1 MLFKFC
7 NEKQGILKAVQRL
20 SSVFNL
26 CALCSKLSNHKRNI
40 VNKGNTLLNET
51 GDKVFPLGTSNII
64 RLSVIKIS
72 QHQSQRTFASNEL
85 SLSTTIRKYCANIED
100 ERLNLRFIYDYFTNN
115 DWRGNC
121 DEKKCKNKTMNT
133 LKTNKDKMLFPII
146 VQIFCAKQIK

>member
-1 MLFKFC
+1 MLLMYFKFY
-7 NEKQGILKAVQRL
+7 NKKQGILKAVQRL

-26 CALCSKLSNHKRNI
+26 CALCSKLSNHKRDI

-115 DWRGNC
+115 D
-121 DEKKCKNKTMNT
+121 
-133 LKTNKDKMLFPII
+133 
-146 VQIFCAKQIK
+146 